1 MSLVRI
7 WLFLIL
13 SFFVMIAPLKMTFYE
28 TNNRLYILETLN
40 ILRDLKKQEKN
51 SYSIVL
57 VSAYT
62 VYLGINKIKYH

>member
-1 MSLVRI
+1 
-7 WLFLIL
+7 
-13 SFFVMIAPLKMTFYE
+13 MIAPLKMTFYE